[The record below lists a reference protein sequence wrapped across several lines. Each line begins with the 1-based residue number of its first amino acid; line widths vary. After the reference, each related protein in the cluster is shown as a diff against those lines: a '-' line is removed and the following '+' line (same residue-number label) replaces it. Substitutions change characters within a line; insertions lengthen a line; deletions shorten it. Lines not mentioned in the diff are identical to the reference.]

1 MARHEPDGRF
11 TIVANLVY
19 PMCAPKCTRTALAGI
34 GVMLPVVKMI
44 SGSLTRESCPFACK
58 PCQAEPRGKSNQPH
72 ALQRGMSVASNDDV
86 IMNGDAQ

>member
-19 PMCAPKCTRTALAGI
+19 PMFAPKCTRTALAGI
-34 GVMLPVVKMI
+34 GVMLP
-44 SGSLTRESCPFACK
+44 LPFRLQTR
-58 PCQAEPRGKSNQPH
+58 QAEPRGKSNQPH